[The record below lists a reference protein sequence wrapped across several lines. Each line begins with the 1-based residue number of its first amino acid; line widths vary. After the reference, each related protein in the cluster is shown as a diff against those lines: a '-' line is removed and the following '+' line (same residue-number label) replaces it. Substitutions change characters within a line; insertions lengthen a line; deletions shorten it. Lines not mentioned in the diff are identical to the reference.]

1 MIPAIAPSL
10 VALFHHT
17 PNTSGKNKPDIAKS
31 NAQATEPKILV
42 SLNEAM

>member
-17 PNTSGKNKPDIAKS
+17 PSTSGKNKPDIAKS

-42 SLNEAM
+42 SLNEAI